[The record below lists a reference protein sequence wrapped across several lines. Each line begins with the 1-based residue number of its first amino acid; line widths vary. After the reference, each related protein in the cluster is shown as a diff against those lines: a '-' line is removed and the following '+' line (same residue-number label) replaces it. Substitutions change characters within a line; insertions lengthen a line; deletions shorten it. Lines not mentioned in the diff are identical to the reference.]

1 MREKDWFCQFLF
13 LSREKSQLENVPK
26 SGARRVIIPPLC
38 RCVVVVVVVVVVVDV
53 VDVVKAAK
61 VMGSTF
67 YHKAI

>member
-26 SGARRVIIPPLC
+26 SGARRIIIPSLC
-38 RCVVVVVVVVVVVDV
+38 RCVVVVVVDDV

-67 YHKAI
+67 YHKAIL